1 LAKDNI
7 VQHRPMLFATTGFL
21 PIQLRKSMHKA
32 AAIAV
37 LPFILAACGG
47 SSGNHG
53 DNSNASGS
61 GATGSNA
68 ITLSGLVTDG
78 PIAGAQVCLFS
89 DGVQARNAAG
99 AAICSSDTDAQG
111 NYSIAIPKDLAS
123 GFLTLLAS
131 KGSNVKLASALGS
144 LAQVMEAAGSGATVT
159 PASLPSAR
167 ITHFT
172 TADFVLADTNND
184 GTVSKAELDGYV
196 PDYTKTRPAAVV
208 VKAVIDFGQGGSL
221 LGSQASNTLL
231 LASAA
236 VKDQTLGSTGKT
248 ATQWVNDAANA
259 TVVTAVDQDLA
270 NDMVG
275 TFANYQLSTN
285 VTSYHVP
292 SAVSI
297 NNGSGNSA
305 SIFCEINTTNDS
317 FIVQIAVDASR
328 GALVLKHDGM
338 QTVGSYNPKTGAV
351 SVIQADPLAVSMM
364 TSQVTYYAEGYFR
377 FNGTLDIAAGKFAG
391 TYAEL
396 SANTWSLDATRQ
408 ECTAAGSLTATR
420 L

>member
-1 LAKDNI
+1 
-7 VQHRPMLFATTGFL
+7 
-21 PIQLRKSMHKA
+21 MHKA

-37 LPFILAACGG
+37 LPFLLAACGG
-47 SSGNHG
+47 SSSNNG
-53 DNSNASGS
+53 DNSNVSGS
-61 GATGSNA
+61 GATGNNA
-68 ITLSGLVTDG
+68 ITLSGLVSDG

-89 DGVQARNAAG
+89 DGMPARNAAG
-99 AAICSSDTDAQG
+99 AALCSSETDAG
-111 NYSIAIPKDLAS
+111 GSYTIAIPKDLAP
-123 GFLTLLAS
+123 GFLTLVAS
-131 KGSNVKLASALGS
+131 KGSNIKLASALGT
-144 LAQVMEAAGSGATVT
+144 LAQVMEAAGNGATVT
-159 PASLPSAR
+159 SASLPPAR

-184 GTVSKAELDGYV
+184 GTVSKAELDAYV
-196 PDYTKTRPAAVV
+196 PDYTKIRPAAVV

-236 VKDQTLGSTGKT
+236 VKGQTLGATSKT
-248 ATQWVNDAANA
+248 AAQWMNDAANA

-270 NDMVG
+270 NEMAG
-275 TFANYQLSTN
+275 TFANYQLSTS
-285 VTSYHVP
+285 VTSYHLP

-297 NNGSGNSA
+297 GNSSGNSA
-305 SIFCEINTTNDS
+305 SISCEINTSNES
-317 FIVQIAVDASR
+317 VIVQIAVDALR
-328 GALVLKHDGM
+328 GIVVLKHDGM

-351 SVIQADPLAVSMM
+351 SLTKADPLAISMT
-364 TSQVTYYAEGYFR
+364 TSQATYYAEGYFKL
-377 FNGTLDIAAGKFAG
+377 NGTLDISAGKFTG
-391 TYAEL
+391 TFAEL